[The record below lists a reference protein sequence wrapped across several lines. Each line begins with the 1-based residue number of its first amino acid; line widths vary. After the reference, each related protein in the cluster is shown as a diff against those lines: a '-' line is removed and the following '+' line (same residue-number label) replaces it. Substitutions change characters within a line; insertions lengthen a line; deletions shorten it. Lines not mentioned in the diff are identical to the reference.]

1 MPDIEFSRCIDK
13 IYVRSLSN
21 QCIVLFEEIANINIV
36 DVPYTASRKFTKPL
50 DTNDAY
56 IYENGEFSKIKVV
69 Y

>member
-1 MPDIEFSRCIDK
+1 M
-13 IYVRSLSN
+13 SN